1 MAGSS
6 GQGGAV
12 RTRKKDATRRRL
24 MDAAGAVFAEK
35 GYAATTVDDIVQ
47 RAGTS
52 PATFY
57 LHFKRKVDVLIA
69 GLAEEDQAVWLVSEP
84 LLPGAGPLTRDGVA
98 GWLRR
103 LFDTWQHLEATR
115 LALSQAVLIEPELR
129 AQQSARLAGGIEFWE
144 ALLHDLGRPPGTATQ
159 AQAAVLNAQIYGLF
173 EMWIVYGVGV
183 DVDAALEAT
192 TDALWARLG
201 PPPGAQK
208 AS

>member
-1 MAGSS
+1 ME
-6 GQGGAV
+6 
-12 RTRKKDATRRRL
+12 
-24 MDAAGAVFAEK
+24 AAGAVFAEQ

-57 LHFKRKVDVLIA
+57 LHFKRKVDVLTA
-69 GLAEEDQAVWLVSEP
+69 GLAEEDRAVWLVSEP
-84 LLPGAGPLTRDGVA
+84 LLPGAGPLTREGVA
-98 GWLRR
+98 DWLRR

-144 ALLHDLGRPPGTATQ
+144 DLLRDLGRPPGAATR

-173 EMWIVYGVGV
+173 EMWVVYGV
-183 DVDAALEAT
+183 DVDEEAVLEAT
-192 TDALWARLG
+192 TDALWARFG
-201 PPPGAQK
+201 PPPAGTRRA
-208 AS
+208 AR

>member
-1 MAGSS
+1 MADSREGDTRVP
-6 GQGGAV
+6 GV
-12 RTRKKDATRRRL
+12 RARKKDATRRRL
-24 MDAAGAVFAEK
+24 MEAAGAVFAEK

-57 LHFKRKVDVLIA
+57 LHFKRKVDVLTA

-84 LLPGAGPLTRDGVA
+84 LLPGAGPLTRKGLAD
-98 GWLRR
+98 WLRR

-129 AQQSARLAGGIEFWE
+129 AQQSARLSDGITFWE
-144 ALLHDLGRPPGTATQ
+144 ALLHDLGSPPGAPTR
-159 AQAAVLNAQIYGLF
+159 AQAAMLNAQIYGLF
-173 EMWIVYGVGV
+173 EMWIVYGV
-183 DVDAALEAT
+183 DVDRDAVLAAA

-201 PPPGAQK
+201 K
-208 AS
+208 H